1 MHGVHPLPYRSARRD
16 IQSEERTTTVA
27 VCSGT
32 LAVTA
37 VFFTLLWLYAVS
49 VYRLVDRSLDLAT
62 LRAMT
67 RRYVVRMVLY
77 IAAFALAFL
86 NAVLSLALIAVLALL
101 FVLPELGSR
110 VRPDD
115 VEALV
120 EDERATGKSSG
131 A

>member
-1 MHGVHPLPYRSARRD
+1 M
-16 IQSEERTTTVA
+16 
-27 VCSGT
+27 
-32 LAVTA
+32 TA
-37 VFFTLLWLYAVS
+37 VFLTLLWLYAVS
-49 VYRLVDRSLDLAT
+49 AYRLVDRSLDLAT

-67 RRYVVRMVLY
+67 RRYVVRTVLY

-86 NAVLSLALIAVLALL
+86 NAVLSLALSAVLTLL

-120 EDERATGKSSG
+120 EDERATDKSSG